1 MEQICAN
8 CKKKFLIKV
17 ILNAL
22 DVKPAELARDL
33 HLSKTQVS
41 RYLSGERISNDL
53 DIYLIEQVFAIKVK
67 DYERA

>member
-1 MEQICAN
+1 MEQICVN